1 MLHIVNVIDDT
12 EMSYQVV
19 NIDDIDYRAE
29 RTQSLRSN
37 ILYLLSFQQ
46 VFNSENKKNKSD
58 LVQTNE

>member
-1 MLHIVNVIDDT
+1 MLHILNVIDDT

-29 RTQSLRSN
+29 RTQSLRSI
-37 ILYLLSFQQ
+37 ILYLLSFEQ
-46 VFNSENKKNKSD
+46 VFNSENKKNSKD